1 MTWFDRWNSEM
12 TRRFATLLLALLSAP
27 VAADNG
33 EAIQDIGAIRA
44 AAEQFI
50 KAQPIDTGIRS
61 EAQAGVLDPR
71 LRLPH
76 CDQDLQAFLPPGG
89 RTVGNTTIGVRCTGG
104 NTWSVYV
111 PVRVSAFADV
121 VTASRPVERG
131 TTLSA
136 ADLRHERR
144 DLGTLSYGY
153 VLHTEQA
160 AGKRVLR
167 GLSEGTVLTPAI
179 LAAPQ
184 WVKRG
189 ERVTVLAQAGGME
202 VRMTGEAMMDGTEGA
217 VVRVRNLNTAR
228 VIEGT
233 VIAQGVIQVRL

>member
-1 MTWFDRWNSEM
+1 MIWFGPWNSEM
-12 TRRFATLLLALLSAP
+12 MRRIATLLLAVLSTP

-33 EAIQDIGAIRA
+33 AAIQDLGEIRA

-50 KAQPIDTGIRS
+50 KTQPIDIGIRS
-61 EAQAGVLDPR
+61 EAQAGALDSR
-71 LRLPH
+71 LRLPR
-76 CDQDLQAFLPPGG
+76 CDHNLQAFLPPGG
-89 RTVGNTTIGVRCTGG
+89 RTLGNTTIGVRCTGG

-111 PVRVSAFADV
+111 PVRVSAFAEV
-121 VTASRPVERG
+121 ITASHPVERG
-131 TTLSA
+131 ATLNS
-136 ADLRHERR
+136 ADLRRERR
-144 DLGTLSYGY
+144 DLATLPYGY
-153 VLHTEQA
+153 VLHAEQA

-202 VRMTGEAMMDGTEGA
+202 VRMNGEALMDGTEGA

-228 VIEGT
+228 VVEGT